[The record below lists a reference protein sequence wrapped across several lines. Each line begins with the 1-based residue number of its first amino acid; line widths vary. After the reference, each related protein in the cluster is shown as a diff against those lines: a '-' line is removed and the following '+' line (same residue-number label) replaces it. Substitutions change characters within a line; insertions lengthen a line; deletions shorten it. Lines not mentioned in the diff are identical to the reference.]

1 MSNSPTR
8 SGLNA
13 LMKQSKS
20 KGFTLIELFLAL
32 LIVGVI
38 ATTAVPSFSGFVE
51 RQRLAGQA
59 AAISSTLSIARGEA
73 VTRLTTV
80 SVCWNQT
87 NAAVTVDGFSLLPG
101 QMAVIVDR
109 TPAEVTAG
117 TPAAVIRDIAFSDD
131 GLFIDDTDADDCVSF
146 NPSGRFDT
154 SSATGGSLTF
164 GICKESGETVDS
176 KAVILNAT
184 GRASTVDN
192 KSGATINCS

>member
-1 MSNSPTR
+1 
-8 SGLNA
+8 
-13 LMKQSKS
+13 MKQQKS
-20 KGFTLIELFLAL
+20 DGFTLIELFLAL

-59 AAISSTLSIARGEA
+59 EAISSTLSTARAEA
-73 VTRLTTV
+73 LTRLATV

-87 NAAVTVDGFSLLPG
+87 NAAVTVDGFSLQPG

-117 TPAAVIRDIAFSDD
+117 TAAVVVRDIAFSDD
-131 GLFIDDTDADDCVSF
+131 GLFIDDTEVDDCVSF
-146 NPSGRFDT
+146 LPSGRFDT
-154 SSATGGSLTF
+154 NSTVIDPLTF
-164 GICKESGETVDS
+164 GICKESGETADS
-176 KAVILNAT
+176 KAVVLNAT

-192 KSGATINCS
+192 KSGAAINCS